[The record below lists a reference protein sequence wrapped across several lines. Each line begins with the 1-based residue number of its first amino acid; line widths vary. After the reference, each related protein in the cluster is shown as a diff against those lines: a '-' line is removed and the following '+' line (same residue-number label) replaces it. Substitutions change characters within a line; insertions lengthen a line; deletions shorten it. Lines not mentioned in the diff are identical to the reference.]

1 MDASAE
7 PADRTSVPETIATPA
22 LAAAANLLSDQL
34 RSRLERLSE
43 LLWPNLDRLEK
54 RYLRRLRQLGFGRL
68 ERSAL
73 AAISTGAAARLI
85 AQGRPLADFFEQVE
99 YNGRRLAK
107 LNLAPGAVAEAL
119 GAFDE
124 MAAARLARLT
134 PAEQT
139 DLDWARRQ
147 LHFVIL
153 LTLQRAYHRV
163 REAEAQTFY
172 EVFRVQLEAATLEEL
187 LLGSLRVLAGFCGAA
202 EAHLFLLDREQTFWR
217 PLASTGLRRPPAL
230 AASDRLARRL
240 ERPRSLASGAGS
252 KGLLLDARWQERFAW
267 AWSVPLRKEGA
278 AVGVIQFAFTK
289 PYDWLPRERELL
301 EAASERCLAAVERAR
316 LLEELA
322 ERERQIRRL
331 AEHMLHIE
339 EVERRRI
346 SRELHDETGQ
356 SLLYIR
362 LQLEL
367 LEKELPE
374 QAGWRARLAEIRA
387 ATENTILETRRLI
400 AALSPAVL
408 EQLGLA
414 AALRQ
419 LAVRLRQRHPCQ
431 VRLEV
436 GELGRL
442 PKTVETVAYRL
453 VQECTNNV
461 ARHSQASLVKIS
473 ARSADG
479 RLRLSVEDDGI
490 GFCVQQASARPE
502 SFGLAGMRE
511 RVALLGGTLKID
523 SRREAGRAGPR
534 GTRMTAVLPIREED
548 AGNNR
553 DWTIAAAA
561 RVPGEREDD

>member
-1 MDASAE
+1 
-7 PADRTSVPETIATPA
+7 VPEKIATPA

-34 RSRLERLSE
+34 RSRLERLAE
-43 LLWPNLDRLEK
+43 LLEPNLNGLQE
-54 RYLRRLRQLGFGRL
+54 RYRRRLRQLGLGRL
-68 ERSAL
+68 ERAAL
-73 AAISTGAAARLI
+73 AAISTGAAARLL

-107 LNLAPGAVAEAL
+107 LNVAPGAVAEAL

-124 MAAARLARLT
+124 MATAKLARLA

-172 EVFRVQLEAATLEEL
+172 ELFRAQFEAATLEEL
-187 LLGSLRVLAGFCGAA
+187 LAGSLRVLAGFCGAA
-202 EAHLFLLDREQTFWR
+202 EAHLFLLDPRRALWR
-217 PLASTGLRRPPAL
+217 PLASTGVHRPPAV
-230 AASDRLARRL
+230 AASARLARRL
-240 ERPRSLASGAGS
+240 ARPRSLASGGAAE
-252 KGLLLDARWQERFAW
+252 GLLLDARWRERFAW
-267 AWSVPLRKEGA
+267 AWSVPLLKDGA
-278 AVGVIQFAFTK
+278 AVGVMQFAFRK
-289 PYDWLPRERELL
+289 PYDWLPRELELL
-301 EAASERCLAAVERAR
+301 EAASERCLAAVERAQ

-331 AEHMLHIE
+331 AEHMLHVE

-356 SLLYIR
+356 ALLYIR

-374 QAGWRARLAEIRA
+374 QAAWRARLAEIRA
-387 ATENTILETRRLI
+387 ATETTILETRRLI

-419 LAVRLRQRHPCQ
+419 LAMRLRQRHPCQ

-442 PKTVETVAYRL
+442 PRTVETVAYRL
-453 VQECTNNV
+453 VQECTNNI
-461 ARHSQASLVKIS
+461 ARHSRASHVKIS

-479 RLRLSVEDDGI
+479 SLRLSVEDDGI
-490 GFCVQQASARPE
+490 GFCVPQVSAAQE
-502 SFGLAGMRE
+502 TFGLAGMRE
-511 RVALLGGTLKID
+511 RVALLGGTLEIV
-523 SRREAGRAGPR
+523 SRTQAGRAGPR
-534 GTRMTAVLPIREED
+534 GTRITAILPLREED
-548 AGNNR
+548 ASNNR

-561 RVPGEREDD
+561 RVPEEREDD